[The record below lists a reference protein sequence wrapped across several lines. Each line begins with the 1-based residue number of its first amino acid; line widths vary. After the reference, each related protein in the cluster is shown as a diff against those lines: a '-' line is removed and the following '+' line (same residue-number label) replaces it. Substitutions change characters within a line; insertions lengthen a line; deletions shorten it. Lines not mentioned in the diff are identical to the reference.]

1 MIRRFVLW
9 LFIASCWTACENSTG
24 IEDRAKST
32 IQQEEVENIVA
43 ALSADD
49 MKGRSVLT
57 SDIKRAEDYI
67 ISKFEEV
74 GLEYYDEGQR
84 SYRYPVRYNVLSHQ
98 QSSLTLNG
106 EMVPLDTYFT
116 HTYHEELD
124 WPNLSSMTTMR
135 AGPSDDFD
143 EVRIDAINHSEDV
156 VVLVDPSH
164 QEAFE
169 ASVELYRDNVR
180 TLYLNTGTS
189 TLFILT
195 SETSIQSGSYQYEAS
210 IDEAVDYNIVGKIS
224 GQEPD
229 TSKVL
234 FTAHYDHLGIAPEP
248 VAGDSIY
255 NGADDNAS
263 GTTAL
268 IMLAKYFRKLDQPQR
283 TIWFVAF
290 TAEEIGLYG
299 SRYMARQMDT
309 NQISALINFEMIG
322 KESTLGSNVAY
333 LTGYN
338 ESNLGP
344 ILQSNLEGT
353 DYRIDSDPYPDYNL
367 YYRSDNAPFAIRG
380 VPAHSIST
388 VAIDNAPYY
397 HTVDD
402 ELNTLDL
409 TNLTQ
414 IIRGVAIAAESIVE
428 GEDSPAQTQSGRHS
442 QETIDKLPWQSH
454 RLNRN

>member
-1 MIRRFVLW
+1 MLRRVTLW
-9 LFIASCWTACENSTG
+9 IFIALSWSACENSTS
-24 IEDRAKST
+24 IEDRAERA
-32 IQQEEVENIVA
+32 IQQQEVENVLA
-43 ALSADD
+43 TLSADE
-49 MKGRSVLT
+49 MKGRSVLRPEIERT
-57 SDIKRAEDYI
+57 EDYI
-67 ISKFEEV
+67 ISQFEEA
-74 GLEYYDEGQR
+74 GLEYYDKDRQ

-106 EMVPLDTYFT
+106 ETVPLDSYVT
-116 HTYHEELD
+116 HTYHEALD

-135 AGPSDDFD
+135 AGSSDDFD
-143 EVRIDAINHSEDV
+143 EVRIDAINHTEDV

-164 QEAFE
+164 QEDFE
-169 ASVELYRDNVR
+169 SSISLYRDNVR
-180 TLYLNTGTS
+180 TLHLNTGTS

-195 SETSIQSGSYQYEAS
+195 TETSIQSGSYQYEAS

-268 IMLAKYFRKLDQPQR
+268 IMLAKYFRELDQPQR

-299 SRYMARQMDT
+299 SRYMARQMDA
-309 NQISALINFEMIG
+309 NHIAALINFEMIG

-333 LTGYN
+333 LTGFDK
-338 ESNLGP
+338 SNMGQ

-353 DYRIDSDPYPDYNL
+353 DYRIDRDPYPDYNL

-388 VAIDNAPYY
+388 VPIDNDPYY

-414 IIRGVAIAAESIVE
+414 IIRGVAIAAEPIVE
-428 GEDSPAQTQSGRHS
+428 GEDRPTQNQSGHQA
-442 QETIDKLPWQSH
+442 QETMGNVPWQSH